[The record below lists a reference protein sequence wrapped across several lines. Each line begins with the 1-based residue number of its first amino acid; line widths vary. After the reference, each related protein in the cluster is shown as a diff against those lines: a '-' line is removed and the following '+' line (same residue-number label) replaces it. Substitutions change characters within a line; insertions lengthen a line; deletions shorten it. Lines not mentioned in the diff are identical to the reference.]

1 MRISIFFLLLLFA
14 TAIAEAKINI
24 GPMNAIKSIHNDL
37 ERKVMIIVD

>member
-24 GPMNAIKSIHNDL
+24 GPIDKTL
-37 ERKVMIIVD
+37 